1 MATATEELRDLRA
14 IAAAAERSVMNPAWA
29 GICDEDVRLEQAL
42 LAAGYLR
49 ERRRATNNTVD
60 ASH

>member
-1 MATATEELRDLRA
+1 MATVTEELRDLRA

-49 ERRRATNNTVD
+49 KRMAATNNTVD
-60 ASH
+60 AAN

>member
-1 MATATEELRDLRA
+1 MATVTEELRDLRA

-49 ERRRATNNTVD
+49 ERRRATNTTVD
-60 ASH
+60 TQH